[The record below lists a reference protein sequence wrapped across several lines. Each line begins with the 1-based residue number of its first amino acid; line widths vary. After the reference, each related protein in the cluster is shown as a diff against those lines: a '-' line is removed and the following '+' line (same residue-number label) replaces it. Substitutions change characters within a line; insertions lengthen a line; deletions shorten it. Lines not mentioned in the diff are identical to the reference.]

1 MYSYTDKRGVTQGV
15 VVLGMLL
22 LTGIVVTAIVRD
34 RIVNSPWREVSITGT
49 GKVAYTPDTALITL
63 GVHVEDTTAQSALT
77 RLNAIVNAVTPAI
90 EALGVPAEHISTQ
103 NFNVYPQY
111 YYPEGGPSRISGY
124 TADQQLLVKV
134 SIAESQDIVANVIET
149 ASANGANQV
158 LGVSFDA
165 SNIEDL
171 KHEALLKAIADA
183 EGRAEKTADAAGI
196 KLGNI
201 TGWWQNQVFIPGK
214 SSAYG
219 YGGYG
224 GEMGDGGG
232 APLITS
238 GGQEIV
244 VEVNVNYKIH

>member
-15 VVLGMLL
+15 VILGMLL
-22 LTGIVVTAIVRD
+22 LAGIVVTAIVRD
-34 RIVNSPWREVSITGT
+34 RIVNNPWREVSITGT
-49 GKVAYTPDTALITL
+49 GKVAYTPDIALITL
-63 GVHVEDTTAQSALT
+63 GVHVEDSTAQSALS
-77 RLNAIVNAVTPAI
+77 RLNTIVHAVTPAI
-90 EALGVPAEHISTQ
+90 EALGIPAENISTQ

-111 YYPEGGPSRISGY
+111 YYPEGSPSRISGY

-134 SIAESQDIVANVIET
+134 SIAESQDIVAKVIET

-165 SNIEDL
+165 SNLEDL
-171 KHEALLKAIADA
+171 KHEALLQAIADA
-183 EGRAEKTADAAGI
+183 EGRAEETADAAGI

-201 TGWWQNQVFIPGK
+201 TGWWQNQIFIPGK
-214 SSAYG
+214 SGMYG
-219 YGGYG
+219 YGYG
-224 GEMGDGGG
+224 GEMGGGGGG

-244 VEVNVNYKIH
+244 VEVNVNYKIR

>member
-1 MYSYTDKRGVTQGV
+1 M
-15 VVLGMLL
+15 LGMLL
-22 LTGIVVTAIVRD
+22 LAGIVVTAIVRD

-49 GKVAYTPDTALITL
+49 GKVAYTPDIALITL
-63 GVHVEDTTAQSALT
+63 GVHVEDGTAQNALT
-77 RLNAIVNAVTPAI
+77 RLNTIVNAVTPAI
-90 EALGVPAEHISTQ
+90 EELGIPAENISTQ

-111 YYPEGGPSRISGY
+111 YYPEGSPARISGY

-134 SIAESQDIVANVIET
+134 SIAESQDIVAKVIET
-149 ASANGANQV
+149 ASAKGANQV

-165 SNIEDL
+165 SNLEDL

-183 EGRAEKTADAAGI
+183 EGRAEETADAAGI

-201 TGWWQNQVFIPGK
+201 SGWWQNQVYIPGK
-214 SSAYG
+214 MGAYG

-224 GEMGDGGG
+224 GEMGGGG
-232 APLITS
+232 GTPLITS

-244 VEVNVNYKIH
+244 VEVNVNYKIR